1 MMASKRIR
9 LFTASF
15 KKFHASSLIRKP
27 NQIWKPPDYLVTY
40 KKTSEDYL
48 KEKFNNAVSFYQE
61 FTGLRELRE
70 AQCRVLVATEM
81 LKDAQDRRRDAKNPL
96 ADTQKR
102 LQEIQQEL
110 RNTPRED
117 DRYIMLI
124 RDEHG
129 LMKDLR
135 VLQVRL
141 VLGLYFDSGGK

>member
-1 MMASKRIR
+1 MASKRIQI
-9 LFTASF
+9 LTPIL
-15 KKFHASSLIRKP
+15 KNFHASTLIRKP

-48 KEKFNNAVSFYQE
+48 KEKFQNAVSFYQE

-70 AQCRVLVATEM
+70 AQCRVLVATQM
-81 LKDAQDRRRDAKNPL
+81 LKDAQDRRRDAKTPL

-102 LQEIQQEL
+102 LQDIQQEL

-129 LMKDLR
+129 FMKDLKI
-135 VLQVRL
+135 LQVSCLTFFRFSL
-141 VLGLYFDSGGK
+141 K